1 MERFR
6 ICRKMFHWF
15 GDVRFSYSTAQYSF
29 TWRERVDETN
39 RLRSIVKKQMYQMKC
54 MTVNMEDLNAFCRSI
69 LISIKILRMCNKYG
83 QLNKCLNN
91 KSKIVSM

>member
-39 RLRSIVKKQMYQMKC
+39 RLRSIVKK
-54 MTVNMEDLNAFCRSI
+54 TN
-69 LISIKILRMCNKYG
+69 
-83 QLNKCLNN
+83 
-91 KSKIVSM
+91 VSDEVHDS